1 MEIGLVKKIDIE
13 QEMQQAYLDYA
24 MSVIVSRALPDARD
38 GLKPV
43 QRRILFGM
51 HDMGL
56 RPDSGTRKSARIV
69 GEVLGKY
76 HPHGDVAVY
85 EAMAR
90 LAQDFSMRYPLVDG
104 QGNFGSIDGDPPAA
118 MRYTEASLLPM
129 AMEILNQLDR
139 NTVDFSPNFDGTLQ
153 EPDVLPAAVPNLLL
167 NGASGIAVGMA
178 TNIPPHNLVELV
190 NAMVHMIE
198 RWDKLDDVSTSDL
211 MKYVKGPD
219 FPTGGIVL
227 MDDEKSDMD
236 SIYSTGRGRFTV
248 RGVVHLEEM
257 SRGRNRILVTEL
269 PYTVNK
275 ASLIERIAE
284 LTREGKMDGISDIR
298 DESDRNGMRIII
310 ELSKTAE
317 PEKILADL
325 YHKTALQTTFG
336 MTILALDK
344 GEPRLLSLKR
354 ALKIYLDHRI
364 EVVSRRS
371 KFDLEKAKQREH
383 ILAGLRIAV
392 NNIDEIIAIIRKSAD
407 VETARTKLMQK
418 FKLSEIQANAILDM
432 QLRRLAALE
441 RKKIED
447 EYKEIT
453 ATIKE
458 LEALLKSPKRIR
470 QLVQTELE
478 QIREKYG
485 DRRRTQIYS
494 AVNGE
499 AIKAML
505 TMTDMMPVQ
514 QVWLGMTDEGMLA
527 RSTTEK
533 LPKVTGKLAPCRLI
547 KTDTHHLVYVVTK
560 DGKAFSVRTSALPE
574 TDNYQEGALIS
585 KFSSIHECDTA
596 AAVFTVPSD
605 TEMENCYV
613 ITVSQ
618 MGMIKK
624 SSINDLPGPSS
635 SEFVM
640 SKVNDQDNLID
651 VLVTDGEADI
661 CLVTA
666 RGMLIRFPEKEIRAM
681 GLIAAGVNGMKL
693 TGEDVIIGAFSLK
706 NEGELLLVSNNG
718 LGWRFDAESIPVQ
731 GRYGQ
736 GVIACKLKEDE
747 EIVGF
752 LFGKPS
758 QQGIV
763 HFQKGAAKSVKV
775 DLVPVSRR
783 NVRGKTAL
791 PVKEGDEVYQLTP
804 IIDEIDFWEKCAKP
818 DKPVKSGKTEKSG
831 KPEKTAKAE
840 KTTEP
845 AKTAKTG
852 KPAKTVNPK
861 KTAKSAKSG

>member
-1 MEIGLVKKIDIE
+1 
-13 QEMQQAYLDYA
+13 
-24 MSVIVSRALPDARD
+24 
-38 GLKPV
+38 
-43 QRRILFGM
+43 
-51 HDMGL
+51 
-56 RPDSGTRKSARIV
+56 
-69 GEVLGKY
+69 
-76 HPHGDVAVY
+76 
-85 EAMAR
+85 
-90 LAQDFSMRYPLVDG
+90 
-104 QGNFGSIDGDPPAA
+104 
-118 MRYTEASLLPM
+118 
-129 AMEILNQLDR
+129 R
-139 NTVDFSPNFDGTLQ
+139 NTVDFSPNFDGTLL

-227 MDDEKSDMD
+227 MDDEKSDLD

-275 ASLIERIAE
+275 ASLIERMAE
-284 LTREGKMDGISDIR
+284 LAREGKMDGISDIR

-310 ELSKTAE
+310 ELSKTAD

-371 KFDLEKAKQREH
+371 KHDLEKAKQREH

-392 NNIDEIIAIIRKSAD
+392 NNIDEIIAIIRKAAD

-453 ATIKE
+453 ALIKE
-458 LEALLKSPKRIR
+458 LEALLKSPKKIR
-470 QLVQTELE
+470 QLVETELE

-485 DRRRTQIYS
+485 DRRRTQIFS
-494 AVNGE
+494 AANGE

-514 QVWLGMTDEGMLA
+514 RVWLGMTDEGMLA

-533 LPKVTGKLAPCRLI
+533 LPKVTGKQAPCRLI

-560 DGKAFSVRTSALPE
+560 DGKAFSVRASALPE
-574 TDNYQEGALIS
+574 TDNFQEGALIS
-585 KFSSIHECDTA
+585 KFSSIQECDSA
-596 AAVFTVPSD
+596 AAVFTVPAG
-605 TEMENCYV
+605 ENKMDGCFV
-613 ITVSQ
+613 ITASRL
-618 MGMIKK
+618 GMIKK

-640 SKVNDQDNLID
+640 SRVNDQDNLIE
-651 VLVTDGEADI
+651 VLVTDGQSDI
-661 CLVTA
+661 CLITA
-666 RGMLIRFPEKEIRAM
+666 RGMLIRFPEKEIRSM
-681 GLIAAGVNGMKL
+681 GLIAAGVNGIKL
-693 TGEDVIIGAFSLK
+693 AGDDVLVGAFALK

-718 LGWRFDAESIPVQ
+718 LGWRFNADSIPVQ

-736 GVIACKLKEDE
+736 GVIACKLKDDE

-752 LFGKPS
+752 LFGKS
-758 QQGIV
+758 SHQGLV
-763 HFQKGAAKSVKV
+763 HFQKGAAKAVKV

-783 NVRGKTAL
+783 NVRGKPAFTL
-791 PVKEGDEVYQLTP
+791 KEGDEVYQLTP
-804 IIDEIDFWEKCAKP
+804 IIDEINFWEKCAKP
-818 DKPVKSGKTEKSG
+818 G
-831 KPEKTAKAE
+831 
-840 KTTEP
+840 
-845 AKTAKTG
+845 
-852 KPAKTVNPK
+852 
-861 KTAKSAKSG
+861 